1 MSQLSLSQSTPVGGS
16 RILGVG
22 AYRPVRAVANEEIAP
37 RIGVEPDWIARR
49 SGIRT
54 RRFAGPDEPLP
65 VMAAAASHHALAAAG
80 VSADEVDCVLVATI
94 SHLLQMPA
102 LAVDVAHRLGA
113 DRAAAFDLSAACAGF
128 CHGVAIADS
137 LVRSGAARHVL
148 MIGADRMTDVVD
160 PEDPATAF
168 LFADGA
174 GAVVIGP
181 SGKPGIGP
189 VAWGADGERMDA
201 ITMTGYW
208 TPGLREDA
216 ELPWP
221 YLCMTGWKVFRWATE
236 TMGRAAREAIER
248 AGLTPGELSAFI
260 PHQANGLITDAL
272 VKDIGLSA
280 DTAVARDIA
289 DSGNTSGASIPMAME
304 RMLASGAARSGDPA
318 LLIGFGSG
326 LVHAAQV
333 VLLP

>member
-1 MSQLSLSQSTPVGGS
+1 MSQLSLSQSTPAGGS

-22 AYRPVRAVANEEIAP
+22 AYRPARVVGNEEIAL
-37 RIGVEPDWIARR
+37 RIGVEPEWIARR
-49 SGIRT
+49 SGINT

-65 VMAAAASHHALAAAG
+65 MMAAAASENALRAAG
-80 VSADEVDCVLVATI
+80 LRADEVDCVLVATI

-137 LVRSGAARHVL
+137 MIRSGTARNVL

-160 PEDPATAF
+160 PDDPATAF

-174 GAVVIGP
+174 GAVVIGR
-181 SGKPGIGP
+181 SGTPGIGP
-189 VAWGADGERMDA
+189 VAWGADGDRMDA
-201 ITMTGYW
+201 ITMTGQW
-208 TPGLREDA
+208 TPKLRENP

-236 TMGRAAREAIER
+236 TMGQAARDAVEL
-248 AGLTPGELSAFI
+248 AGLTPGELAAFI
-260 PHQANGLITDAL
+260 PHQANGLITNAL
-272 VKDIGLSA
+272 AKDIGLPA
-280 DTAVARDIA
+280 DAAVATDIA

-304 RMLASGAARSGDPA
+304 RMLASGEARSGDPA

-326 LVHAAQV
+326 LVHAGQV